1 MLKQIVHLVTRLN
14 KDQTKID
21 KIIRYWCYSRIKYML
36 LFEASSL
43 HYLPVDERHV
53 TIHKADR
60 IFDLVI

>member
-1 MLKQIVHLVTRLN
+1 
-14 KDQTKID
+14 
-21 KIIRYWCYSRIKYML
+21 ML

-43 HYLPVDERHV
+43 HYLPVDERRV